1 MAGERFSLEVP
12 SVLPEPGGLVWLKH
26 NGVFRLKSQSLIDH
40 IQHADLVD
48 RGRCGRRARHNSPH
62 PKTKNDPTVAD
73 TFVLLLTDWIC
84 CHSAMR
90 PNVPVRSALG

>member
-1 MAGERFSLEVP
+1 M
-12 SVLPEPGGLVWLKH
+12 WLKH

-40 IQHADLVD
+40 IQRADLVD

-73 TFVLLLTDWIC
+73 TFVCSSPTGFAAIPQCGPMYQYEAHWGNQVVSVDC
-84 CHSAMR
+84 R
-90 PNVPVRSALG
+90 VPGTL